1 MGEHFDTVASRLKNM
16 LARITARD
24 PDFDDL
30 CKKHAA
36 LTDEIRSLHANTEP
50 TDSARDDTLRRR
62 RAALEEQMFAIMS
75 ANTRV

>member
-1 MGEHFDTVASRLKNM
+1 MAQHFDTVASRFRNILK
-16 LARITARD
+16 RITAKD

-30 CKKHAA
+30 CKKHAD

-50 TDSARDDTLRRR
+50 MDSARDDALRRR

>member
-1 MGEHFDTVASRLKNM
+1 MAQHFDTVTSRFRNM
-16 LARITARD
+16 LKRITAKD

-36 LTDEIRSLHANTEP
+36 LTNEIRSLHANTEP
-50 TDSARDDTLRRR
+50 TDRVQDDTLRRR